1 MSGLENSL
9 FQLKLTAKQLK
20 SQSSKSAKQA
30 KTETAQVSKAIK
42 AGNNDI
48 ARIHAEISI
57 RKQQEQIN
65 LLRLSARIDAVAS
78 RVQTAVTMRSV
89 TRNMGQVVKG
99 MDKAMASMNL
109 EQISMV
115 MDKFESQ
122 FEDLDVQAGYMEGAM
137 NQTTATGMPTEEV
150 DALMSKVADEAGL
163 ELKQEVGSLE
173 APKARVGEI
182 QEDQLHERLKKLTG

>member
-1 MSGLENSL
+1 MSGLDNSL

-20 SQSSKSAKQA
+20 SQSAKSGKQQ
-30 KTETAQVSKAIK
+30 KSETAAVSKAIK

-48 ARIHAEISI
+48 ARIHAEIAI

-99 MDKAMASMNL
+99 MDRAMASMNL

-115 MDKFESQ
+115 MDKFETQ

-137 NQTTATGMPTEEV
+137 NGTTATGMPTDEV

-163 ELKQEVGSLE
+163 ELKQDMAHEVPTASAVNE
-173 APKARVGEI
+173 QK
-182 QEDQLHERLKKLTG
+182 EDQLHERLKKLTG

>member
-9 FQLKLTAKQLK
+9 FQLKTTAKLLK
-20 SQSSKSAKQA
+20 RQSAKSAKEHKQ
-30 KTETAQVSKAIK
+30 ETGAVSKAIK

-48 ARIHAEISI
+48 ARIHAEIAI

-78 RVQTAVTMRSV
+78 KVQTAVTMRGV

-99 MDKAMASMNL
+99 MDRAMASMNL

-115 MDKFESQ
+115 MDKFETQ

-137 NQTTATGMPTEEV
+137 NGTTATGMPTDEV

-163 ELKQEVGSLE
+163 ELKQDLAHEV
-173 APKARVGEI
+173 PRNTVGEQ

>member
-20 SQSSKSAKQA
+20 SQSAKSAKQQ
-30 KTETAQVSKAIK
+30 KLETAQVGKAIK

-48 ARIHAEISI
+48 ARIHAENAI
-57 RKQQEQIN
+57 RKGQEQLN

-89 TRNMGQVVKG
+89 TKNMGQVVKG
-99 MDKAMASMNL
+99 MDRAMQSMNM
-109 EQISMV
+109 EQISLV
-115 MDKFESQ
+115 MDKFEQQ

-137 NQTTATGMPTEEV
+137 NGSTATSMPTEEV

-163 ELKQEVGSLE
+163 ELTQDMAAQKAPSSRVAE
-173 APKARVGEI
+173 AE
-182 QEDQLHERLKKLTG
+182 EDRLHEKLKALRS

>member
-1 MSGLENSL
+1 M
-9 FQLKLTAKQLK
+9 FQLKLTAKTLK
-20 SQSSKSAKQA
+20 KQSEKSAKQQ
-30 KTETAQVSKAIK
+30 KQETAAVSKAIK

-48 ARIHAEISI
+48 ARIHAEIAI
-57 RKQQEQIN
+57 RKQQEHIN

-78 RVQTAVTMRSV
+78 RVQTAVTMRTV

-99 MDKAMASMNL
+99 MDRAMSSMNL

-115 MDKFESQ
+115 MDKFETQ

-137 NQTTATGMPTEEV
+137 NGTTATGMPTEEV

-163 ELKQEVGSLE
+163 ELKQNMTDEV
-173 APKARVGEI
+173 PKATVGEQ